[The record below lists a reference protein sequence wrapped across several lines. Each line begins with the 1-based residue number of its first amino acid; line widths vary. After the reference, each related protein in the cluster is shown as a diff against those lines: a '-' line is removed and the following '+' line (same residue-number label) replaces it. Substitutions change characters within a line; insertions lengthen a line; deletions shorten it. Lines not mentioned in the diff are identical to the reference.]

1 MYNTQQ
7 FERFLQ
13 PGRFCGASVYGPATF
28 QPAPV
33 FLFKETIDD
42 ATGAV
47 TATTLVAS
55 GTLLSV
61 NPDHI
66 ILKKIVLTGYPISV
80 PFSTAFVFVGR
91 LLLVYV
97 VRVSSSINSKAI
109 AIAHY
114 ICSCDTT
121 YSYAIFASLSARC
134 IAQTLYTSS
143 TNSHALLTRINLTIT
158 ECKFTVTR
166 FSGGNG
172 FSSYVFINGF
182 HRCADAHRALR
193 EMQFACAVLLL
204 WFTLVQA
211 ANKRKKAIAK
221 VDAETLPL
229 AVARISDLFLMVY
242 MSSNAAALR
251 GREPCCRKTVLN
263 EFAEAAN
270 YLGSL
275 RKPIVLAQYEIK
287 TLSDEVKAE
296 EHLPLFSTLKFAPG
310 HPALIHARGVK
321 STCEWPQ
328 HHVYT
333 GLQHSQR
340 AKQAPQ
346 FLRDH
351 PRCKVCTIAADSLHT
366 FKIVQA
372 IVDWVIRRSG
382 PVVTELDSES
392 VLTEFASRIGPVVV
406 GHMHDLSPNR

>member
-1 MYNTQQ
+1 
-7 FERFLQ
+7 
-13 PGRFCGASVYGPATF
+13 
-28 QPAPV
+28 
-33 FLFKETIDD
+33 
-42 ATGAV
+42 
-47 TATTLVAS
+47 
-55 GTLLSV
+55 
-61 NPDHI
+61 
-66 ILKKIVLTGYPISV
+66 
-80 PFSTAFVFVGR
+80 
-91 LLLVYV
+91 
-97 VRVSSSINSKAI
+97 
-109 AIAHY
+109 
-114 ICSCDTT
+114 
-121 YSYAIFASLSARC
+121 
-134 IAQTLYTSS
+134 
-143 TNSHALLTRINLTIT
+143 
-158 ECKFTVTR
+158 
-166 FSGGNG
+166 
-172 FSSYVFINGF
+172 
-182 HRCADAHRALR
+182 
-193 EMQFACAVLLL
+193 MQFACAVLLL

-406 GHMHDLSPNR
+406 GHMHDLSPNRVHAFRKLMESLHVLALQSPESQ